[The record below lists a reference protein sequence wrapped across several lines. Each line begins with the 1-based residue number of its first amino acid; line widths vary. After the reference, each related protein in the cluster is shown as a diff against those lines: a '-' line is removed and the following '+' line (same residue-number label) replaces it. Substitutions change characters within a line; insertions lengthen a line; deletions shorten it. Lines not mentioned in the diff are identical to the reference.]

1 MRGCNFAMKKVF
13 IDCTA
18 DLRAVIDEHGLRVP
32 EGMEI
37 RDGSCD
43 SREMSEWCRGATVV
57 LVEHTSIPDEMLVNN
72 TSLREIVFMGTGS
85 ASYINLELADR
96 AGISVSTVSEYA
108 DRAVAEH
115 AIALMF
121 AGARRVTDMDR
132 DIRLGRW
139 APLSGM
145 QLQGKRLA
153 VIGLGG
159 IGTAVAQL
167 AESIGMHV
175 LGWNRTARNVS
186 FYCPDIRQ
194 VLQGADVVTVHVTL
208 NEQTRGFL
216 DRELLSLPKRG
227 FLLVNT
233 ARAAVLD
240 RLAFQDGLASGQIGY
255 ASVDVFDEEPLPSGD
270 WLRSQP
276 NVTMTA
282 HAAYMTTEAYCSL
295 WQKTLAHVDRI
306 EAFGAT
312 SQRSPR

>member
-1 MRGCNFAMKKVF
+1 MKKVF
-13 IDCTA
+13 LDCTA
-18 DLRAVIDEHGLRVP
+18 DLRAVIDAQGLRIP

-37 RDGSCD
+37 RDGSFD
-43 SREMSEWCRGATVV
+43 SRQISEWCRGAAIV
-57 LVEHTSIPDEMLVNN
+57 LVEHTAIPDEVLINN
-72 TSLREIVFMGTGS
+72 TSLREIVFMGTGA
-85 ASYINLELADR
+85 ASYVNLELAER

-108 DRAVAEH
+108 DRAEH
-115 AIALMF
+115 TIALMF
-121 AGARRVTDMDR
+121 AGARRVADMDR
-132 DIRLGRW
+132 DIRLGQW

-167 AESIGMHV
+167 AEAIGMQV
-175 LGWNRTARNVS
+175 SGWNRTARNVS

-194 VLQGADVVTVHVTL
+194 VLQGAEVVTVHVTL

-233 ARAAVLD
+233 ARAAILD
-240 RLAFQDGLASGQIGY
+240 HLAFRGGLASGQIGY

-295 WQKTLAHVDRI
+295 WRKTLAHVDRI
-306 EAFGAT
+306 EASGAA
-312 SQRSPR
+312 SPPSPR